1 MKTKTLVTLC
11 FRWKTRLRFPQAG
24 VVVIISDTII
34 DSSKLVVVIIIIV
47 IIIIIDSPKQVAQLC
62 RFPLYFS
69 IGKIWNPPLATTK
82 MVKVLYI
89 YMMGVWA
96 PLF

>member
-1 MKTKTLVTLC
+1 MSLICNNIT
-11 FRWKTRLRFPQAG
+11 
-24 VVVIISDTII
+24 VVV
-34 DSSKLVVVIIIIV
+34 VVVVIIIV